1 MVQPSVGGSAYH
13 PAPNSGG
20 RNIQE
25 NISVTSCDSFIPRF
39 FPSHSIIW
47 ECIFGKAIVGLSP
60 EQSLALF
67 MEIPAISLKV
77 VSQIPPEVFENLDTL
92 NESVGTILRR
102 YDLAIS

>member
-1 MVQPSVGGSAYH
+1 
-13 PAPNSGG
+13 
-20 RNIQE
+20 
-25 NISVTSCDSFIPRF
+25 
-39 FPSHSIIW
+39 
-47 ECIFGKAIVGLSP
+47 
-60 EQSLALF
+60 